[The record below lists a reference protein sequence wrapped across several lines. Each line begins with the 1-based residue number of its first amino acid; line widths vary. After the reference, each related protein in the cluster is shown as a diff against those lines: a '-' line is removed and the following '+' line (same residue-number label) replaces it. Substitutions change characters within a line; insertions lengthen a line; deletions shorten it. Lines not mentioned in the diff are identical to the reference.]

1 MPGKKIDSEITKNF
15 GIHHA
20 FVGSSKQF
28 TPIEKSEKDRNYIS
42 ANEFIFPNKYQI
54 IPIYSFTVMRKDN
67 FILWKDENFDNSE
80 NQKYLQEISIK
91 TQVNVYNTKSVDE
104 ALKVIETKK
113 RNKFKLITNGGGQE
127 ETGRKLIEGARK
139 IINSDFV
146 CFVFAHDLRHL
157 KWITKMTNVLY
168 SSNFDDFKKFV
179 DLNLNEDDVYN
190 FALEL
195 KNKHGYDFKLD
206 KNQMLNFPAV
216 LRSNYDIKEEPNC
229 PVNDSS
235 SKTKSNENM
244 SFTPEPAKF
253 DVIALGTGFKECL
266 LSGLL
271 SMAGKKV
278 LHLDRNDFHGAECA
292 SLNITQ
298 FFQRFFGKIPTSI
311 TR

>member
-54 IPIYSFTVMRKDN
+54 IPIYSFTVMRKDH

-80 NQKYLQEISIK
+80 NQKYLQEISMK

-113 RNKFKLITNGGGQE
+113 RNKFKE

-139 IINSDFV
+139 IINSNFV

-157 KWITKMTNVLY
+157 K
-168 SSNFDDFKKFV
+168 
-179 DLNLNEDDVYN
+179 
-190 FALEL
+190 
-195 KNKHGYDFKLD
+195 
-206 KNQMLNFPAV
+206 
-216 LRSNYDIKEEPNC
+216 
-229 PVNDSS
+229 
-235 SKTKSNENM
+235 
-244 SFTPEPAKF
+244 
-253 DVIALGTGFKECL
+253 
-266 LSGLL
+266 
-271 SMAGKKV
+271 
-278 LHLDRNDFHGAECA
+278 
-292 SLNITQ
+292 
-298 FFQRFFGKIPTSI
+298 
-311 TR
+311 